1 MEPASP
7 AVDDAGVIDDLERQG
22 WSVAASW
29 LSPALV
35 TSLAGE
41 VRRERADGAFRGAGV
56 GREARV
62 AAAVRGDEILWLD
75 QASAST
81 AQRVVL
87 GRLERLREALN
98 RELQLGAVELE
109 LHFAVY
115 PAGAAYATHVDRFR
129 DADSR
134 VLSVV
139 LYLNEAWS
147 EADGGELRLYLEA
160 GPRAPCVDVVPH
172 GGTLVVF
179 LSDRFPHEV
188 LPARRE
194 RLSLAGWFRRRRIDR

>member
-1 MEPASP
+1 MPATP
-7 AVDDAGVIDDLERQG
+7 APDVSGLVDDLERRG
-22 WSVAASW
+22 WSVAPGW

-35 TSLAGE
+35 ASLAGE
-41 VRRERADGAFRGAGV
+41 VRSERAAGAFRGAGV
-56 GREARV
+56 GRTGRV
-62 AAAVRGDEILWLD
+62 ETAVRGDEILWLD
-75 QASAST
+75 EASASP
-81 AQRVVL
+81 ACRAAL
-87 GRLERLREALN
+87 GCFERLREAVN

-134 VLSVV
+134 VLSLV

-160 GPRAPCVDVVPH
+160 GPRAPFVDVVPH

-194 RLSLAGWFRRRRIDR
+194 RLSLAGWFRRRAIPR

>member
-1 MEPASP
+1 VEPALR
-7 AVDDAGVIDDLERQG
+7 AFDHAGLVDDLERKG
-22 WSVAASW
+22 WSVAAGW

-35 TSLAGE
+35 RSLAGE
-41 VRRERADGAFRGAGV
+41 IRREHAAGAFRGAGV
-56 GREARV
+56 GRERRV
-62 AAAVRGDEILWLD
+62 ATAVRGDEILWLD
-75 QASAST
+75 QVSASE

-115 PAGAAYATHVDRFR
+115 PAGAAYAVHVDRFR

-134 VLSVV
+134 VLSLV
-139 LYLNEAWS
+139 LYLNEAWN
-147 EADGGELRLYLEA
+147 EADGGELRLYLGAE
-160 GPRAPCVDVVPH
+160 PPFVDVVPH

-194 RLSLAGWFRRRRIDR
+194 RLSLAGWFRRRGIDR

>member
-1 MEPASP
+1 VEPAPP
-7 AVDDAGVIDDLERQG
+7 AVADAGLVDDLERKG
-22 WSVAASW
+22 WSVAAGW
-29 LSPALV
+29 LSPELV

-41 VRRERADGAFRGAGV
+41 VRRERAAGAFRSAGV
-56 GREARV
+56 GRERHV
-62 AAAVRGDEILWLD
+62 ATAVRGDEILWLD
-75 QASAST
+75 QGSASE
-81 AQRVVL
+81 AQSVVL

-98 RELQLGAVELE
+98 RELQLGAVDLE

-134 VLSVV
+134 VLSLV
-139 LYLNEAWS
+139 LYLNETWS
-147 EADGGELRLYLEA
+147 EADGGALRLYLGAE
-160 GPRAPCVDVVPH
+160 PQFIDVVPH

-194 RLSLAGWFRRRRIDR
+194 RLSLAGWFCRRAIER

>member
-1 MEPASP
+1 MRATSAPDVSGL
-7 AVDDAGVIDDLERQG
+7 VDDLERRG
-22 WSVAASW
+22 WSVAPGW

-35 TSLAGE
+35 ASLAGE
-41 VRRERADGAFRGAGV
+41 VRSERAAGAFRGAGV
-56 GREARV
+56 GRAGRV
-62 AAAVRGDEILWLD
+62 ETVVRGDEILWLD
-75 QASAST
+75 QASASE
-81 AQRVVL
+81 AQRVVF

-115 PAGAAYATHVDRFR
+115 PAGGAYAVHVDRFR

-134 VLSVV
+134 VLSLV
-139 LYLNEAWS
+139 LYLNEAWN
-147 EADGGELRLYLEA
+147 EADGGALRLYLEA
-160 GPRAPCVDVVPH
+160 GPEAPFVDVVPY

-194 RLSLAGWFRRRRIDR
+194 RLSLAGWFRRRAIDR

>member
-1 MEPASP
+1 MEPTLP
-7 AVDDAGVIDDLERQG
+7 AVDQTDLVGDLERKG
-22 WSVAASW
+22 WSVAPGW
-29 LSPALV
+29 LSAALV
-35 TSLAGE
+35 RSLAGE
-41 VRRERADGAFRGAGV
+41 IRRERAAGAFRSAGV
-56 GREARV
+56 GRDGRV
-62 AAAVRGDEILWLD
+62 ATAVRGDEILWLD
-75 QASAST
+75 PATASE
-81 AQRVVL
+81 AQGVAL

-115 PAGAAYATHVDRFR
+115 PAGAAYAIHVDRFR

-134 VLSVV
+134 VLSLV

-147 EADGGELRLYLEA
+147 EADGGELRLYLEP
-160 GPRAPCVDVVPH
+160 GPQAPFVDVVPQ

-194 RLSLAGWFRRRRIDR
+194 RLSLAGWFRRRAIDR